1 MDPDPSRSIC
11 ADMARN
17 GLVSAGAVCMPFS
30 AVNSDFHLS
39 GLTPGRRTRR

>member
-17 GLVSAGAVCMPFS
+17 GLVSAGAACKFGS
-30 AVNSDFHLS
+30 ARFFDLNFS
-39 GLTPGRRTRR
+39 GLTPRRRTRR

>member
-17 GLVSAGAVCMPFS
+17 GLVSAGAVCMPVS
-30 AVNSDFHLS
+30 AVISYFHLS
-39 GLTPGRRTRR
+39 GLTPRRRTRR